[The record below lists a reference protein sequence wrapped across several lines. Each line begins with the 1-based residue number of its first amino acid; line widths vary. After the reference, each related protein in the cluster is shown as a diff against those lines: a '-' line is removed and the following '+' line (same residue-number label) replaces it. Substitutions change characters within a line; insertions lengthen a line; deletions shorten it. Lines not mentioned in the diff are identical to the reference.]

1 MARGGIRRTPALVA
15 RAKELYEGGWS
26 TKRISQELEVS
37 SPTVVRWLYRAGV
50 SLRQPREPR
59 APAEQRPP
67 GSRGGVRRTPELLA
81 TTKALYEL
89 GWSTA
94 RIGAEVGVSPVTVLR
109 WIDRMGV
116 PQRPWFRPDVSTSYI
131 ADRLRSGATY
141 AELSKETGMSD
152 GALRRRYASWLADQ
166 AELDAMWGGGSE

>member
-1 MARGGIRRTPALVA
+1 MARGGIRRTPTLVA
-15 RAKELYEGGWS
+15 RAKELYESGWS
-26 TKRISQELEVS
+26 TDRIGRELEVS

-50 SLRQPREPR
+50 SLRSQREARSQAGHR
-59 APAEQRPP
+59 AP

-81 TTKALYEL
+81 RTKTLYEA

-166 AELDAMWGGGSE
+166 AEFDAMCGGSE